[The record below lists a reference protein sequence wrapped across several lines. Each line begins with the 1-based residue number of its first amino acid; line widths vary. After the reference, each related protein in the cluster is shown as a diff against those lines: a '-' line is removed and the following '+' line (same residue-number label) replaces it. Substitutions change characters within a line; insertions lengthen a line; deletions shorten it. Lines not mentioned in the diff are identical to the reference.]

1 MLDLQQLTTL
11 TGWTG
16 QPVVVYT
23 ALSSVACLIES
34 ETVAMLRGR
43 RSSIQLNLN
52 QREKMRAAGQFNAQL
67 MDYIRDYVKV
77 GVTTAEI
84 DRLVYEYTLDH
95 GHLPAPLGYQGFPK
109 SCCTSVNEVICHGIP
124 GDYALQDGDLVN
136 VDITSIVDG
145 WHGDQS
151 ETFLIGEVSDQVRQV
166 TQCAF
171 DCLNLGIA
179 ACKPEGTVYAI
190 GVAIAAEANRYGF
203 GVVREYVGHGLG
215 EKFHQE
221 PSIPHHPTPGSQKVR
236 LLPGTCFTVEPM
248 INVGHQATILDSK
261 DGWTVRTRDGLASAQ
276 FEHTIL
282 MTEQGPEILTRTE
295 HGPRPGHHF

>member
-11 TGWTG
+11 TGWPD
-16 QPVVVYT
+16 QLVVVHT
-23 ALSSVACLIES
+23 TLAGIVCRIER
-34 ETVAMLRGR
+34 ETVLMLRGR

-95 GHLPAPLGYQGFPK
+95 GHVPAPLGYQGFPK

-151 ETFLIGEVSDQVRQV
+151 ETFLLGEVSEEVRQV

-179 ACKPEGTVYAI
+179 ACKPGGTVYAI

-221 PSIPHHPTPGSQKVR
+221 PSIPHHPTPGSQKVK

-261 DGWTVRTRDGLASAQ
+261 DGWTVRTRDGLPSAQ

-295 HGPRPGHHF
+295 RGPRPGHDF